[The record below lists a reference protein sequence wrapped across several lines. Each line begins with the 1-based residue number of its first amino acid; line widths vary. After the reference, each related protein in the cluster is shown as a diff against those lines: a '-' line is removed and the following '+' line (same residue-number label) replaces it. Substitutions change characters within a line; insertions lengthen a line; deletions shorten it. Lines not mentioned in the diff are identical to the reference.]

1 MRAVQCSSAAA
12 ATGTDKGETVY
23 VRRNN
28 PYSKDAYAQ
37 VGYALAHP
45 DHLSAPTPVPE
56 AVAEPAD
63 GAEVADNEAPARVM
77 VGQVHFKASAEG
89 LRGLL
94 AAQCGAQVLA
104 ASNVKPKGH
113 RGRLQSGLWNVT
125 VRKCDVAPLL
135 RVVHKAPVFVTPTM
149 CATSA
154 AATVAKIPYDGG
166 LPMGVPTWRAEK
178 AGAKA
183 PKAVQVE
190 RPQKDL
196 PDFIGASVAAAV
208 SAVPEAEESAA
219 ATHP

>member
-1 MRAVQCSSAAA
+1 MRAVQCSSAA
-12 ATGTDKGETVY
+12 DKGETVY

-28 PYSKDAYAQ
+28 PYSKDAYSE

-45 DHLSAPTPVPE
+45 DHLAAPTPVPE

-63 GAEVADNEAPARVM
+63 GAEVADNETPARVM

-149 CATSA
+149 CATST

-178 AGAKA
+178 AAAKA

-190 RPQKDL
+190 HPQKDL
-196 PDFIGASVAAAV
+196 PDFIGASAAAAAT
-208 SAVPEAEESAA
+208 AVPEAEESAA